1 MKMIQKIAAY
11 QKVICGQTIVVRPE
25 FWFLLILLF
34 LIGLDPSC
42 SFLTNNNQFSTR
54 SYFRPSDTSDTT
66 TTTARSAVA
75 SSPATINGG
84 VSTTTQVLDDGT
96 TKRSIENADTSMLLE
111 VLSTDGDDD
120 SIFEI
125 VAGFSASC
133 LLESDKRRDATKG
146 DRNSN
151 LISSSASN
159 NWINDE
165 NAFVLQ
171 KAIDRL
177 KLKFAE
183 ERIGLDRDDASAWIR
198 WMKSSVTPMI
208 IDLSPEFRAAANAS
222 MTDDTNLEHRFFS
235 RMGARLI
242 LLPSGSSL
250 SRSLREPPDS
260 LIYGKLL
267 YGGVTRYNVRST

>member
-1 MKMIQKIAAY
+1 MQMIQKIAVY
-11 QKVICGQTIVVRPE
+11 QKMICGRMIVIRPD
-25 FWFLLILLF
+25 FRFLLILLF
-34 LIGLDPSC
+34 SIGLLDPSFC
-42 SFLTNNNQFSTR
+42 FNQFSTR
-54 SYFRPSDTSDTT
+54 IYFQLSDTSDTT
-66 TTTARSAVA
+66 TTTSRGASA
-75 SSPATINGG
+75 SSSTTINGD

-96 TKRSIENADTSMLLE
+96 TTNLKEKTNMLDE
-111 VLSTDGDDD
+111 VLSTGDGDDDD
-120 SIFEI
+120 SIFDI
-125 VAGFSASC
+125 VAGYAASC
-133 LLESDKRRDATKG
+133 LLENDKHRDAAKG

-151 LISSSASN
+151 LISSSDSN

-171 KAIDRL
+171 NAIDRL

-208 IDLSPEFRAAANAS
+208 IDLSPEFRASANAS
-222 MTDDTNLEHRFFS
+222 MTNGANLEHSFFS

-250 SRSLREPPDS
+250 SRSLKEPPDS

-267 YGGVTRYNVRST
+267 YGGVTRYNVRYI

>member
-1 MKMIQKIAAY
+1 MQMIQKIAAY
-11 QKVICGQTIVVRPE
+11 QNMICGRTIVTRPD
-25 FWFLLILLF
+25 FRFLLILL
-34 LIGLDPSC
+34 LSIGLLDT
-42 SFLTNNNQFSTR
+42 SFCFNQFSKR
-54 SYFRPSDTSDTT
+54 IYFQSSDTSDTT
-66 TTTARSAVA
+66 TTTSRGAAA
-75 SSPATINGG
+75 SSSTTINGG
-84 VSTTTQVLDDGT
+84 VSITTQVLDDGT
-96 TKRSIENADTSMLLE
+96 TTNLKEKTNMLDE
-111 VLSTDGDDD
+111 VLSTGYGDDD
-120 SIFEI
+120 SIFDI
-125 VAGFSASC
+125 AAGYAASC
-133 LLESDKRRDATKG
+133 LLESDKRQDAAKG

-151 LISSSASN
+151 LVSSSATN

-171 KAIDRL
+171 NAIDRL

-198 WMKSSVTPMI
+198 WMKSSVAPMI

-222 MTDDTNLEHRFFS
+222 MTDGANLEHSFFS

-250 SRSLREPPDS
+250 SRSLKEPPDS

-267 YGGVTRYNVRST
+267 YGGVTRYNVRYI